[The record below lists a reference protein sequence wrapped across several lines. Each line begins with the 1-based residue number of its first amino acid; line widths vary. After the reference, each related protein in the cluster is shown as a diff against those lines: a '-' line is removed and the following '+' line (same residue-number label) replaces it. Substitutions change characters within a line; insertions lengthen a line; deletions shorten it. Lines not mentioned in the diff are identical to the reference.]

1 MVCVCLSRGARARA
15 RASNYLFDF
24 NMKFNNLVAICLKA
38 CSEQKA
44 TSLVG
49 RQGASAAAGA
59 ARGGADARAA

>member
-1 MVCVCLSRGARARA
+1 MLIARRARA
-15 RASNYLFDF
+15 RASNSLFDF
-24 NMKFNNLVAICLKA
+24 NMKFNNLVAPQAWLPSK
-38 CSEQKA
+38 KA